1 MIRLS
6 RSEITYKGRK
16 LILPENFKDH
26 DFLKIMNKMK
36 HGRNRT
42 RLLAMH
48 RIQLGKS
55 LKDIAKIAQYHWITA
70 QQWLKSFKEEGFGG
84 FA

>member
-1 MIRLS
+1 MTHR
-6 RSEITYKGRK
+6 
-16 LILPENFKDH
+16 
-26 DFLKIMNKMK
+26 
-36 HGRNRT
+36 RNRT